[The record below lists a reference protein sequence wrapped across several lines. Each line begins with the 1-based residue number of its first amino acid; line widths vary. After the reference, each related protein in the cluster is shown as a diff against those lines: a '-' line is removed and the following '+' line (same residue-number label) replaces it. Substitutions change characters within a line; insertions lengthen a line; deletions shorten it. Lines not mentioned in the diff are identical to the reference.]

1 MHLSEKA
8 SRKLINYATIVT
20 SLIILLL
27 VIHWYHLGLFTS
39 QAKMKAYL
47 ANKQIIGPLIFV
59 LIQIV
64 QVVVPIIPGGV
75 SLLGGVVF
83 FGPIPG
89 FIYNYIG
96 ICIGSL
102 IVFFLARYY
111 GREFV
116 FHIVSEKTLAKY
128 VKWTK
133 NQKKF
138 NWFFA
143 ICIAA
148 PAAPD
153 DVLCWL
159 AGLTEMKFSTYF
171 WIIILCKP
179 WTIAAYSLGLVY
191 GSRWLLR
198 LIGKK

>member
-8 SRKLINYATIVT
+8 SRKLINYATIVST
-20 SLIILLL
+20 IIIILL
-27 VIHWYHLGLFTS
+27 VIYWYRLGIFTS

-47 ANKQIIGPLIFV
+47 ADKRVIGPVVFV

-64 QVVVPIIPGGV
+64 QVVIPIIPGGV

-83 FGPIPG
+83 FGPLAG
-89 FIYNYIG
+89 FIYNYVG

-102 IVFFLARYY
+102 INFFLARYY
-111 GREFV
+111 GRSFI
-116 FHIVSEKTLAKY
+116 FRIISEETLNKY
-128 VKWTK
+128 MKWTK

-143 ICIAA
+143 LCILA

-153 DVLCWL
+153 DVLCLL
-159 AGLTEMKFSTYF
+159 AGLTEMKFWTYF

-191 GSRWLLR
+191 GSRWLMR
-198 LIGKK
+198 LIGK